1 MLLYLCMKDEDD
13 DAELAVVTA
22 FDIAGIKQ
30 GDDSDEEDD
39 DDDDDKPVTR
49 LKLASK

>member
-13 DAELAVVTA
+13 VVVVTA

>member
-1 MLLYLCMKDEDD
+1 MLLYLCVNDEDD
-13 DAELAVVTA
+13 DAVVVMA
-22 FDIAGIKQ
+22 FDMAGIKQ
-30 GDDSDEEDD
+30 GDDSDEEDE